1 MRHNKLKR
9 DIIEIQSQENSIE
22 KGNTRKI
29 LNKKE
34 NMKKNKYAENLQR
47 KREHKKANMMKILN
61 KNENIKKQIRGKS

>member
-34 NMKKNKYAENLQR
+34 NMKKKNMR
-47 KREHKKANMMKILN
+47 KISNEK
-61 KNENIKKQIRGKS
+61 ENIKKQI

>member
-34 NMKKNKYAENLQR
+34 NMKK
-47 KREHKKANMMKILN
+47 ANMMKILN
-61 KNENIKKQIRGKS
+61 KNENINKQIRGKS